1 MRFYYNGTINITV
14 LWYHSHPDIWKCS
27 SINEALE
34 NHKQGFNNKLIHNLI
49 IRTDISSCLSVLLI
63 LRAVTIF
70 NIASSL
76 KQNEESLAV
85 ETYCDQLGTV
95 LLLTREVDFEAK
107 KLLQQLALILKSVS
121 SLLLISRAGIIGN
134 FSHYKII
141 LK

>member
-1 MRFYYNGTINITV
+1 M
-14 LWYHSHPDIWKCS
+14 S
-27 SINEALE
+27 SA
-34 NHKQGFNNKLIHNLI
+34 
-49 IRTDISSCLSVLLI
+49 LLI

-85 ETYCDQLGTV
+85 ETCCSQLGTV

-107 KLLQQLALILKSVS
+107 KLLQQLGLILKSVS

-134 FSHYKII
+134 FSHSKII